1 MQVVGWWLCKLLGG
15 SCARCWVV
23 VVQGVLGGGCASCW
37 VVVVQGVL
45 GGSCARCVGW

>member
-1 MQVVGWWLCKLLGG
+1 MQGVLGG

-23 VVQGVLGGGCASCW
+23 VVQVVGWWLCKVCW

>member
-1 MQVVGWWLCKLLGG
+1 M
-15 SCARCWVV
+15 
-23 VVQGVLGGGCASCW
+23 QGVLGGSCASCW